1 MFAPGGYRP
10 ARDRPGYEPGER
22 TPMNNDRPKAPY
34 RLNTR
39 QRFQRVGGGSL
50 AMGERLQVELPRVGF
65 LAGVLVT
72 VEGGVTLSGGAMS
85 NLGPYNLL
93 QRIQLE
99 ANVGAAMIYDTS
111 GYGNLLVQSQSARA
125 FRGDSD
131 SAGVAT
137 DGAVELSQFVTGAGG
152 VKLHY
157 FIPVAVNDGAQF
169 SVGQIN
175 LQAPEVR
182 VTVNMQVAN
191 AIADVHSG
199 ATDPVLTYQVS
210 YLYYEVPSPREVKWP
225 PLILHRTL
233 EDTTPITQTGDV
245 VYTVPRQ
252 GTLLSLAHVVA
263 LNGARN
269 TADVVDLRLRIN
281 KTDDVYRVPAVQHAW
296 WYAQRYSRLPRVGQF
311 LWDFFHADDDPNRGD
326 MRDAIDSESIS
337 TLESIVGVASG
348 ATLGSGNNFLRTI
361 RRIVQPLQL

>member
-1 MFAPGGYRP
+1 MS
-10 ARDRPGYEPGER
+10 DK
-22 TPMNNDRPKAPY
+22 PKAPY

-39 QRFQRVGGGSL
+39 QRFQRVSGGALG
-50 AMGERLQVELPRVGF
+50 MGDRIQVELPRVGF

-72 VEGGVTLSGGAMS
+72 VEGSLTISAGALS
-85 NLGPYNLL
+85 NLGPWNLL
-93 QRIQLE
+93 QRLQLE
-99 ANVGAAMIYDTS
+99 ANVGSALIYDTS
-111 GYGNLLVQSQSARA
+111 GYGNALVQSQMARS
-125 FRGDSD
+125 FRADSD
-131 SAGVAT
+131 SAGVAA
-137 DGAVELSQFVTGAGG
+137 DGAVELYQFATGAGG

-157 FIPVAVNDGAQF
+157 FIPVSVNDGAQF

-199 ATDPVLTYQVS
+199 ASAPTLTYEVS
-210 YLYYEVPSPREVKWP
+210 YLYYEVPSPRDVKWP
-225 PLILHRTL
+225 PLILHRMM
-233 EDTTPITQTGDV
+233 EDTTPITQTGDL

-252 GTLLSLAHVVA
+252 GTLLSLTHLVT

-269 TADVVDLRLRIN
+269 TGDVTDLRLRIN

-311 LWDFFHADDDPNRGD
+311 LWDFYHGDDDPNRGD

-337 TLESIVGVASG
+337 TLESIVGIAAG

-361 RRIVQPLQL
+361 RRIVQPLQP